1 MPLVDADETYAFLSR
16 LPLFADVPRLD
27 VEAAARVSRMEVFEQ
42 GALVLIE
49 DGPPSSHLYVIKTGF
64 VELLTGEEV
73 FSILEPGEAF
83 GHLSLLTRMPPTATV
98 RAGEQAVCYLLPRE
112 AANRILASPSGT
124 ALVSATF
131 RERLAR
137 RGLSVRALPELR
149 RFSASVF
156 IRNTPVSCTPETTI
170 REAARAIT
178 NGRST
183 AIVVRTRDGFG
194 IATDADFRERVAT
207 GEVSVAVLGAAPGG
221 TGNLLFLGWQ
231 VKTRPA

>member
-1 MPLVDADETYAFLSR
+1 MPLVDADETYAFLSL

-83 GHLSLLTRMPPTATV
+83 GHLSLLTRMLPTATV

-112 AANRILASPSGT
+112 AANRI
-124 ALVSATF
+124 
-131 RERLAR
+131 
-137 RGLSVRALPELR
+137 GLR
-149 RFSASVF
+149 
-156 IRNTPVSCTPETTI
+156 
-170 REAARAIT
+170 
-178 NGRST
+178 
-183 AIVVRTRDGFG
+183 
-194 IATDADFRERVAT
+194 
-207 GEVSVAVLGAAPGG
+207 
-221 TGNLLFLGWQ
+221 
-231 VKTRPA
+231 